1 MKINERNGVTDPLLG
16 GVTGETGQVAGGA
29 PQAASPSPPADSI
42 RVSEMART
50 LAKLMEKGGVAAD
63 LGTVRPERVGPLREA
78 IESGRYRVDLQAV
91 AQKFLE
97 QVVGEEVVGG
107 GHRSTL

>member
-1 MKINERNGVTDPLLG
+1 MKVNERNGVTDPLLG
-16 GVTGETGQVAGGA
+16 GVMGEVGQVAGGA
-29 PQAASPSPPADSI
+29 PQVASPPPADSI
-42 RVSEMART
+42 RVSEIART
-50 LAKLMEKGGVAAD
+50 LARLMEKGGVAAD

-78 IESGRYRVDLQAV
+78 IQSGRYRVDLQAV